1 MFPASTSAS
10 KAYTLFLSVL
20 LKQKKL
26 VCEKYH
32 ALLTS
37 DIFENCWLR
46 SCGQLK
52 LKKRGEIQLEE
63 QERRM

>member
-10 KAYTLFLSVL
+10 KAYTVFLSVL

-46 SCGQLK
+46 SCGQ
-52 LKKRGEIQLEE
+52 
-63 QERRM
+63 